1 MQRFVFMLM
10 FCSAVAGITVG
21 SAQVASD
28 FFFSLTVGRTWT
40 YHTSSHAS
48 GWESRTVREAIEGTD
63 PIGGR
68 QYFREVGKEMLDGS
82 PSDST
87 IFHVFWLRADSL
99 GNILVGAYSD
109 RSTNIDSATLV
120 PSGSFFPNEYLTVGY
135 SFEYPQ
141 PFGDYYLQDSVVSR
155 TETVNVPAGTFTN
168 CLLICEQHRDTLWNV
183 LFREYAFYAPGV
195 GEVKRVR
202 VIPAS
207 EAFVN
212 ELVQY
217 NGLASVQGKGAESVT
232 DRFALGQ
239 NYPNP
244 FNPTTRIQFSVPSPG
259 SSNAEGRAGVGSV
272 VKLRVYDV
280 LGREVATLVNEEMKP
295 GTYERTFDGTGLSS
309 GVYVYR
315 LDAGSFTSVKRLMLL
330 K

>member
-1 MQRFVFMLM
+1 MQRFLFMLI
-10 FCSAVAGITVG
+10 FCLDVVGITT
-21 SAQVASD
+21 SSSQVASD
-28 FFFSLTVGRTWT
+28 FFFPLSVGNSWS

-48 GWESRTVREAIEGTD
+48 GWEPRTIREAIEGTD
-63 PIGGR
+63 PVGGR
-68 QYFREVGKEMLDGS
+68 QYYREVGKEMVDS
-82 PSDST
+82 HPSDST

-99 GNILVGAYSD
+99 GNILIGAYSD

-120 PSGSFFPNEYLTVGY
+120 PPGSFFPNEYLTVGY

-141 PFGDYYLQDSVVSR
+141 PFSDYYLQDSVLSR
-155 TETVNVPAGTFTN
+155 TETVNVPAGTFIN
-168 CLLICEQHRDTLWNV
+168 CLEIREQHRDTLWNV

-207 EAFVN
+207 EASVN

-217 NGLASVQGKGAESVT
+217 NGVASVQGKDAESVT
-232 DRFALGQ
+232 DRFALDQ

-244 FNPTTRIQFSVPSPG
+244 FNPSTNIQFTIP
-259 SSNAEGRAGVGSV
+259 VGTYGCTS
-272 VKLRVYDV
+272 LRVYDV
-280 LGREVATLVNEEMKP
+280 LGKEVATLVNEKMKP
-295 GTYERTFDGTGLSS
+295 GRYERNFDGTGLAS
-309 GVYVYR
+309 GVYFYR
-315 LDAGSFTSVKRLMLL
+315 LDSGSFTSVKRLLLL